1 VNFDSF
7 RKKGKAKLPVDLPI
21 SIAIESYEER
31 GMFVKSVNMAF
42 TFTVFL
48 DLFIACLRQQRSN
61 RKMQTHGT
69 RSAVDFSFCGFN
81 LPLVVV

>member
-1 VNFDSF
+1 MNFDSY
-7 RKKGKAKLPVDLPI
+7 RKKGEAKLPVDFPI
-21 SIAIESYEER
+21 SMAIESYDEI
-31 GMFVKSVNMAF
+31 GMFVRRANMAF

-48 DLFIACLRQQRSN
+48 DPFIACLQQQRSN

-69 RSAVDFSFCGFN
+69 RSVDDFSFCGFN

>member
-1 VNFDSF
+1 VNFDSY
-7 RKKGKAKLPVDLPI
+7 REKGKAKLLVDLPI

-31 GMFVKSVNMAF
+31 GMFVRSANMAF

-48 DLFIACLRQQRSN
+48 DPFIACPRQQRSN

-69 RSAVDFSFCGFN
+69 RSAADFSFCGFN